1 MIPAFDR
8 RGNLPP
14 GIHRASWKELARRY
28 GTTPHRQKL
37 LSGLEAACQELRRA
51 GCRRVYVNGSFVTSK
66 GGPADFDGCWS
77 VAETD
82 LSKLDPVLQ
91 DLSNGRAAQKAKYFG
106 ELFPAELPEGATG
119 KSFLE
124 FFQRDRQTRE
134 AKGIVELKLE
144 AMP

>member
-14 GIHRASWKELARRY
+14 GIHTASWGELARRY
-28 GTTPHRQKL
+28 GTTRHRLKL
-37 LSGLEAACQELRRA
+37 LSGLEAACRELRRA
-51 GCRRVYVNGSFVTSK
+51 GCQRVYVDGSFVTAK
-66 GGPADFDGCWS
+66 TVPADFDGCWS
-77 VAETD
+77 VTETD
-82 LSKLDPVLQ
+82 LSKLDPVLL

-134 AKGIVELKLE
+134 AKGLVELRLE